1 MVKHLNSSLF
11 SLLIHNERLNVRAS
25 GEHRVKDRDRLC
37 VVIIQGHLLFVKDI
51 HAEVDS
57 VVWDR
62 RLPLEPV
69 GDSLEKVH
77 HSNDHVIA
85 VACFRISLQ

>member
-1 MVKHLNSSLF
+1 MKDGDSL
-11 SLLIHNERLNVRAS
+11 
-25 GEHRVKDRDRLC
+25 G
-37 VVIIQGHLLFVKDI
+37 VVIVKWHLLFVKYI

-57 VVWDR
+57 IVWYR

-77 HSNDHVIA
+77 HRNDDVIT
-85 VACFRISLQ
+85 VTCFRISLQ